1 LEHPRKL
8 VSIPATRINWCSEVA
23 VQRRSGAS
31 RDLVGMNTN
40 DAEASVMSQPIMPLA
55 LAAEIADRMIGLFL
69 MDEHEHRACF
79 GRYRM
84 FQEDS
89 HGRDY
94 LVFNEY
100 YNADTR

>member
-1 LEHPRKL
+1 
-8 VSIPATRINWCSEVA
+8 
-23 VQRRSGAS
+23 
-31 RDLVGMNTN
+31 
-40 DAEASVMSQPIMPLA
+40 MPLA